1 MFLDDLGPLG
11 WETLK
16 SNIIIITFHM
26 NIAICFFFSP
36 IFRHTHISP
45 IMVASPLHH
54 IPFPINLGYLTILRQ
69 LQKIATLFR
78 GFMMIYLLRL
88 VIFHSSYV
96 SFFFFL
102 GGRLVD
108 FMHSLLYITYIYIY
122 TSGDQF
128 FFLGG
133 WISNFTNQ
141 QGDLMGYF
149 HGEHWHMA
157 CYQSFYWGVSHF
169 PNKYGYLMRY

>member
-96 SFFFFL
+96 SFFSFW
-102 GGRLVD
+102 GGDQLI
-108 FMHSLLYITYIYIY
+108 LCTPYYYIHIYIYI
-122 TSGDQF
+122 GGLV